1 MSNWIIIWKLKS
13 FERNAILQKT
23 FWIANLS
30 VEEEPVV
37 RKYDKLDDRRKIQL
51 KVTKK
56 GMDLIEKLLI
66 EMFLS
71 ITALLEDQEETMKLL
86 TENLKVFNEI
96 ILSQVESKKKK

>member
-1 MSNWIIIWKLKS
+1 
-13 FERNAILQKT
+13 
-23 FWIANLS
+23 
-30 VEEEPVV
+30 V